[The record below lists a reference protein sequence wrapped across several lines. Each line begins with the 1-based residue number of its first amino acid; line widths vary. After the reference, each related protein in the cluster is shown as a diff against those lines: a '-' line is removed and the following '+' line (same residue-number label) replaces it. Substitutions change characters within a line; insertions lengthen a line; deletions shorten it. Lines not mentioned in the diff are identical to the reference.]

1 MNDNE
6 NSCIYKEALEKIKHD
21 QKRNTEREKI
31 DKASGEEFKK
41 MRDSINDTKDDSLK
55 NAKAT
60 SGLFDK
66 MKQDE

>member
-1 MNDNE
+1 MNDWL
-6 NSCIYKEALEKIKHD
+6 KKVTEKIKHD